1 MVFNVVV
8 LCVCVNAVCGV
19 CGGYAIQ
26 SIWLRSRPTPCNL
39 YSVHWCKHT
48 AAQHLFLATPFSLDA
63 CRVPSRTC
71 ASAKNL
77 WSSHCP
83 PSIEMLHTESLNLK
97 FDLAGVKYLV
107 MATILCAVAAA
118 MARSDGTCGLRVDNN
133 VNYINKDIRS
143 PQPNGDNMLVVVS
156 MLSFERTITRVV
168 RVQCVTAQGNSI
180 T

>member
-1 MVFNVVV
+1 
-8 LCVCVNAVCGV
+8 
-19 CGGYAIQ
+19 
-26 SIWLRSRPTPCNL
+26 
-39 YSVHWCKHT
+39 
-48 AAQHLFLATPFSLDA
+48 
-63 CRVPSRTC
+63 
-71 ASAKNL
+71 
-77 WSSHCP
+77 
-83 PSIEMLHTESLNLK
+83 MLHTESLNLK